1 MILMCHQ
8 PNFLPYLGYFY
19 KLYKCDVYSVSD
31 TCGFTNHKENGIHN
45 YNFINE
51 FGSRNKLSLPVD
63 RHSGR
68 LCDVLIADTWEKEKE
83 KFLKRIWYAYH
94 KAPHFEEV
102 WADLEPLFNK
112 IKAGDKM
119 VDWNLYFTV
128 FICKKMG
135 MLRELAFE
143 SLEGDE
149 LPTDPDEAIIY
160 MCKRTGCDKYLVGIH
175 GNQYMDVKKYKEN
188 GIELVYSD
196 FDDEK
201 DLTHNKLS
209 ILDYIMNYGYV
220 IPKEWN

>member
-19 KLYKCDVYSVSD
+19 KLYKCDIYSVSD

-51 FGSRNKLSLPVD
+51 FGSRNKLTIPVD

-68 LCDVLIADTWEKEKE
+68 LCDVLIAPEWEQQKE
-83 KFLKRIWYAYH
+83 KFLKRIYHAYH

-102 WADLEPLFNK
+102 WKDLEPAFRR
-112 IKAGDKM
+112 IKPGDRM
-119 VDWNLYFTV
+119 VDWNLFFTV
-128 FICKKMG
+128 FIANKMK
-135 MLRELAFE
+135 MLKPLYYE
-143 SLEGDE
+143 SDE
-149 LPTDPDEAIIY
+149 QDLPEDPDDAIIH
-160 MCKRTGCDKYLVGIH
+160 MCKRTGCDKYLVGVH
-175 GNQYMDVKKYKEN
+175 GNQYMDLEKYKKA

-196 FDDEK
+196 FNKEK
-201 DLTHNKLS
+201 DLTGNYLS

-220 IPKEWN
+220 IPKEWK